1 MKKILLSLL
10 FVLPLL
16 AYGYTPLFGLGNDI
30 PSSHTMKSS
39 TITSETSLIE
49 EASLIQSDA
58 TITSK
63 NSLNEIQ
70 ITVAHRE
77 IKAESNTV
85 PIQVAL
91 PLLALAIGL
100 FGFGANRRRV

>member
-49 EASLIQSDA
+49 EASLQSDA

>member
-30 PSSHTMKSS
+30 SSHTMKSS